1 MDHIWAISFNVIEKQ
16 GETSTQRSAKRLRE
30 GTGDIT
36 PEILI
41 SNSSSSVIIQ
51 EEGNINSNLLT
62 ATPPQNQDGL
72 AIKLTC
78 LKEKSARYNSNR
90 DFLSKFIQENLVPK
104 ALEITLEP
112 TIGNFD

>member
-1 MDHIWAISFNVIEKQ
+1 MSSGDARHSQSAILFNVTKKQ
-16 GETSTQRSAKRLRE
+16 GETSSQRSTKRLWE
-30 GTGDIT
+30 DTEHLT
-36 PEILI
+36 PEIMI
-41 SNSSSSVIIQ
+41 SNSSSSTVIQ

-104 ALEITLEP
+104 AL
-112 TIGNFD
+112 

>member
-51 EEGNINSNLLT
+51 KEGNINSNLLT
-62 ATPPQNQDGL
+62 ATPPQNHNTDGL
-72 AIKLTC
+72 AIKLNS
-78 LKEKSARYNSNR
+78 LKEKSARFNSHR
-90 DFLSKFIQENLVPK
+90 DFFVKMYTGKPCPEEARSHN
-104 ALEITLEP
+104 
-112 TIGNFD
+112 